1 MNPTNVTDNN
11 NRNNT
16 NNKIENQPTQKVP
29 IKEEDVDYY
38 EIEKNKDYIISKFG
52 GTQRTLLS
60 TIISSLY
67 TLLFFILLIYY
78 NEKHYN
84 AGEDFLVGECKRLK
98 KWNRVIYIGLG
109 VSFIFIIVCT
119 ILQIMNK
126 EKEKYIAIL
135 LLVRTVFNYIV
146 GLFFLIS
153 ITVVYFG
160 IYDIEKCPP
169 VRKVDLAYIICEW
182 AIFSVCIIFH
192 YAIVFFFVCCKAKR
206 KPWNGEGEVDPEEM
220 KKVI

>member
-1 MNPTNVTDNN
+1 MSSTSGIDKNNNIDTQPTN
-11 NRNNT
+11 
-16 NNKIENQPTQKVP
+16 KVP
-29 IKEEDVDYY
+29 IKDEYIDYY

-52 GTQRTLLS
+52 GTARTILS
-60 TIISSLY
+60 TSISSIY
-67 TLLFFILLIYY
+67 TLAFFILLIYY

-84 AGEDFLVGECKRLK
+84 EGNDFNVGNCNRLK
-98 KWNRVIYIGLG
+98 RWNRSLYIGLG
-109 VSFIFIIVCT
+109 VSFIFFIVCT

-146 GLFFLIS
+146 GLFFVVA

-160 IYDIEKCPP
+160 INEIEKCPT
-169 VRKVDLAYIICEW
+169 VRNVDLAYIICEW
-182 AIFSVCIIFH
+182 VIFSVCIIFH
-192 YAIVFFFVCCKAKR
+192 YVIVFFFICCKAKR
-206 KPWNGEGEVDPEEM
+206 KYWSGEGEVDPEEI